1 MSARKNRGSKKSS
14 DKNSSANTTPG
25 RSSPEKLTDEKR
37 YEGYDEE
44 QSSHN
49 PPYQNDYD
57 VDEND
62 VSDRA
67 DEYKDYQD
75 KIESN
80 SADRSK

>member
-1 MSARKNRGSKKSS
+1 MPARKNRGSNKSS
-14 DKNSSANTTPG
+14 DENPSNTTPG

-49 PPYQNDYD
+49 PPYENDYD

-75 KIESN
+75 KIQSN
-80 SADRSK
+80 SPGRSK